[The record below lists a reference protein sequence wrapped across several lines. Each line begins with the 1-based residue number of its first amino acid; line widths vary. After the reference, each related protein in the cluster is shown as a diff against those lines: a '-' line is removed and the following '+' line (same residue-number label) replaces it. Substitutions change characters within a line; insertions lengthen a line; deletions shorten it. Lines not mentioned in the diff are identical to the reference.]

1 MSCAII
7 QKNDDGKWY
16 LKLVMDN
23 WTPRILLNNHY
34 VAANLIEELQKE
46 NPDVEYKIIDAKV
59 TFPELDELNNR
70 KDGETT
76 L

>member
-7 QKNDDGKWY
+7 QKKDDGKWR

-23 WTPRILLNNHY
+23 WTPRILLNSHNR
-34 VAANLIEELQKE
+34 AATLIEELKKE
-46 NPDVEYKIIDAKV
+46 NPDAEYKIIDAMV
-59 TFPELDELNNR
+59 TFPELDELNNI